1 MEKRNSLRHYFS
13 RGEIF
18 LWSMSMAFI
27 ISSFVLF
34 DRAGYLKLIAS
45 VIGVT
50 SLLLNAKGNP
60 IGQVLMIIFSILYG
74 VTAFTFA
81 YYGEMLTYL
90 GMTAPMAVVALISWL
105 RNPFHG
111 NRMEVKVNCLK
122 QKEVIV
128 MFALTAGVTTVF
140 YRILDVLGTA
150 NLIFSTLSVTT
161 SFLAVYLTF
170 RRSAYFALA
179 YAVND
184 TILIVLWTMAS
195 LSELSYLS
203 VMICFAAF
211 FINDIYGYISWRKMW
226 LRQQGAEGEAF
237 CPDRN

>member
-1 MEKRNSLRHYFS
+1 
-13 RGEIF
+13 
-18 LWSMSMAFI
+18 
-27 ISSFVLF
+27 
-34 DRAGYLKLIAS
+34 
-45 VIGVT
+45 
-50 SLLLNAKGNP
+50 
-60 IGQVLMIIFSILYG
+60 
-74 VTAFTFA
+74 
-81 YYGEMLTYL
+81 
-90 GMTAPMAVVALISWL
+90 
-105 RNPFHG
+105 
-111 NRMEVKVNCLK
+111 
-122 QKEVIV
+122 

-195 LSELSYLS
+195 LSEPSYLS